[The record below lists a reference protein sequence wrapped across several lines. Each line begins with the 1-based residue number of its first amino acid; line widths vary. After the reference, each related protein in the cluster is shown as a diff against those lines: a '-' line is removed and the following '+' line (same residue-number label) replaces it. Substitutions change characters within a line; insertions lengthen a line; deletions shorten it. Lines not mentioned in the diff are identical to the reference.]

1 MKDLP
6 AARLEKSGQG
16 IADASAAHHLLPNG
30 GAPTSLQA
38 EGRKSSRE
46 SASEAALQVI
56 CLGGSGGP
64 SEENITAF
72 LVRSLASEW
81 TKGSLLAV
89 DAGSHLAPITRIVER
104 DFALSREKVERE
116 RPKNGVQTPGL
127 SKNLA
132 RTSLSP
138 AEVESS
144 SEDEEDHKPEPT
156 VITEGPFTGLR
167 VPHATGRANALHILQ
182 TYIST
187 YLITH
192 PHMDH
197 MAGFTINTAA
207 FHATSKPKTLA
218 ALPSTVDAMKRHVFN
233 DIIWPNL
240 TDEDGGVGFVTFQ
253 RLKEGGDPM
262 LGEGEGRGYID
273 VCDGL
278 GAKAFKVSHGVC
290 TKSPPSHQHRGSITS
305 LSDPHNSIP
314 ASEPAPAMARS
325 MSMATS
331 QYSAPGTPGPTPRQS
346 FYSSQPQT
354 SNSPRMA
361 PQENTCVVDST
372 AYFIRDLETAR
383 ELLFFGDVE
392 PDSIS
397 LHPRN
402 QYIWAEAARKLAHGK
417 LRGIFIECSYDDSQ
431 PDAYLFGHLCPRHL
445 IAEMANLAMMT
456 AQAKAQRAAEVQE
469 RRNAKRKRSDGRGPN
484 GLGVRE
490 GNEKK
495 RSRSLASRTVDR
507 NLRRRSEQDYNYSD
521 SGGYGFYTGPSSPDS
536 TGATTPEPPSFVSQG
551 NGNGNGNGPSQPQD
565 TPMSPHTTN
574 PVPATGEQPHS
585 HFDRSVT
592 SNGIGSWEP
601 PLKDLRVGVIHIK
614 DTYRD
619 GPHVSETI
627 LAQLREH
634 AARLAA
640 EGHELGCEFFIGES
654 GGEYRF

>member
-6 AARLEKSGQG
+6 AARSERPGQG
-16 IADASAAHHLLPNG
+16 TADATSSAVQHFLPNG
-30 GAPTSLQA
+30 GATPLQ
-38 EGRKSSRE
+38 GDGRRKSSAPAE
-46 SASEAALQVI
+46 PALQVI

-104 DFALSREKVERE
+104 DFAVSREKTERE
-116 RPKNGVQTPGL
+116 RPKNGVQTPEL

-138 AEVESS
+138 AEIESS
-144 SEDEEDHKPEPT
+144 DEDEEDQKPEPT
-156 VITEGPFTGLR
+156 VITEGPFAGLK
-167 VPHATGRANALHILQ
+167 VPHASGRANALHILQ

-218 ALPSTVDAMKRHVFN
+218 ALPSTVDAMKRHIFN

-290 TKSPPSHQHRGSITS
+290 TKTPPSHHHRGSITS

-325 MSMATS
+325 MSLATS

-372 AYFIRDLETAR
+372 AYFIRDSETAK

-445 IAEMANLAMMT
+445 IAEMSTLATMT
-456 AQAKAQRAAEVQE
+456 AQAKAQRAVEVQE
-469 RRNAKRKRSDGRGPN
+469 RRNVKRKRSDGRGPN
-484 GLGVRE
+484 GVG
-490 GNEKK
+490 GEKK

-507 NLRRRSEQDYNYSD
+507 NLRRRSEQDYNQSD

-536 TGATTPEPPSFVSQG
+536 TKPTTPEPPSLG
-551 NGNGNGNGPSQPQD
+551 GNNGNSASAPQD
-565 TPMSPHTTN
+565 TPTSPHTKA
-574 PVPATGEQPHS
+574 PAPA
-585 HFDRSVT
+585 SVT
-592 SNGIGSWEP
+592 AEQQQQQNHPRLNREASSDAGWEP
-601 PLKDLRVGVIHIK
+601 PLRGLRVGVIHIK

-627 LAQLREH
+627 LEQLKEH
-634 AARLAA
+634 AARLADG
-640 EGHELGCEFFIGES
+640 GHELGCDFFVGGS
-654 GGEYRF
+654 GQEYRF